1 MQHASPIAA
10 AGMSESAAETSRPLD
25 RRIAMRAA
33 EWFVLLESGEAGT
46 VEKADFQRWHDSDP
60 EHARAWAR
68 IQHISRRA
76 GSVPAAIGS
85 PILRRAATL
94 DRRVAIKALVLLITA
109 PPAAMLA
116 WNLWPQ
122 QGQRYATATGE
133 QRDVTLPDGTRV
145 RLNTASEI
153 SLAYNARERVV
164 LLRAGEILIE
174 TASDPLQT
182 QPGASRPFLV
192 RTAEGQV
199 RAIGTRFVVRQHNAV
214 STVSVLQGAVE
225 LSPLHGGS
233 LQRLD
238 AGQHG
243 SFDAH
248 GIGAV
253 AEVDAMHG
261 GAWSQG
267 VLAVHDMRLDDFVA
281 ELARYR
287 RGHIRCDPAVA
298 HLRLTGAFQLAD
310 TDRILQNLIELL
322 PVEVTFYT
330 RYWTSISAR
339 NAS

>member
-1 MQHASPIAA
+1 MKQANPIAA
-10 AGMSESAAETSRPLD
+10 AGMAPSETNRPLE

-33 EWFVLLESGEAGT
+33 EWFVLLDSGEAGT
-46 VEKADFQRWHDSDP
+46 TEKADFQRWHDSDP

-68 IQHISRRA
+68 IQHVSRRA

-116 WNLWPQ
+116 WNMWPQ

-133 QRDVTLPDGTRV
+133 QREVTLPDGTRL

-153 SLAYNARERVV
+153 SLAYSMHERVV
-164 LLRAGEILIE
+164 VLHTGEILIE
-174 TASDPLQT
+174 TASDPMQT
-182 QPGASRPFLV
+182 QGAGRPFLV

-199 RAIGTRFVVRQHNAV
+199 RAIGTRFVVRQLDAM

-225 LSPLHGGS
+225 LMPMHDSAPH
-233 LQRLD
+233 RLE
-238 AGQHG
+238 AGQQG
-243 SFDAH
+243 SFDEH
-248 GIGAV
+248 SVGAV
-253 AEVDAMHG
+253 EAVDAMHG
-261 GAWSQG
+261 GAWAQG
-267 VLAVHDMRLDDFVA
+267 ILAVHDMRLDEFVA
-281 ELARYR
+281 ELSRYR
-287 RGHIRCDPAVA
+287 RGHIRCDAAVA

-339 NAS
+339 NAD